1 MKFIKIT
8 AVTPHYICES
18 ESRYSIKKVGK
29 DWIVFDT
36 DTPAH
41 GHKIFTAKTL
51 ADCKAFLQEIVD

>member
-1 MKFIKIT
+1 MKLIKLASI
-8 AVTPHYICES
+8 PHYICSDER
-18 ESRYSIKKVGK
+18 RYSIKKVDK

-51 ADCKAFLQEIVD
+51 AECKAFLQKIVG

>member
-1 MKFIKIT
+1 MKLIKLTSI
-8 AVTPHYICES
+8 PHYICS
-18 ESRYSIKKVGK
+18 DGRRYSIKKVDK

-51 ADCKAFLQEIVD
+51 AECKTFLQKIVG